1 MLLQAQAL
9 VFYQQSSLNGSSN
22 HSIEERTQQIFI
34 IFKIQIMNKVLLI
47 TAILFFAGYHI
58 TSAQSSFKVADTFHI
73 KSGGGWDY
81 IVADP
86 MSDYLYVSHGTQVNV
101 LNKNTGDSIGI
112 IPNTIGVHGIA
123 LVHSLNKGFTS
134 NGRLNN
140 VFVFDLKTLQIT
152 DSIKTGENP
161 DAILYDDYSKKIITC
176 NGRSKN
182 ISVIDPSTNKVVAT
196 IDVKGKPET
205 AVSDGEG
212 KIFINNEDESE
223 IEVVDINSMKLINS
237 WSIAPGESPSG
248 LSIDR
253 KNKLLFSG
261 CDNKLLM
268 VIDATNGKVI
278 AKLPIG
284 DGCDGTAFD
293 AALNTIYSSNG
304 EGTLTII
311 KEESKN
317 KFSVIRDLPTK
328 RGARTIGLDSKSHT
342 IYLPTA
348 DFGTPSAGQQRP
360 PMIPGTFQVLVVKQ

>member
-1 MLLQAQAL
+1 
-9 VFYQQSSLNGSSN
+9 
-22 HSIEERTQQIFI
+22 
-34 IFKIQIMNKVLLI
+34 MNKVFSI
-47 TAILFFAGYHI
+47 TAMLFFAGCY
-58 TSAQSSFKVADTFHI
+58 TGSAQSSFKVVNTFHI

-86 MSDYLYVSHGTQVNV
+86 LSNHLYVSHGTQVNV
-101 LNKNTGDSIGI
+101 LDKNTGDSIGI

-123 LVHSLNKGFTS
+123 LVHTLNKGFTS

-140 VFVFDLKTLQIT
+140 VFVFDLNTLQVT

-161 DAILYDDYSKKIITC
+161 DAIFYDDYSKKIITC

-205 AVSDGEG
+205 AASDGEG
-212 KIFINNEDESE
+212 EIFINNEDESE

-237 WSIAPGESPSG
+237 WPIAPGESPSG

-268 VIDATNGKVI
+268 VIDATNGKVV
-278 AKLPIG
+278 AQLPIG

-293 AALNTIYSSNG
+293 PSINTIYSSNG

-311 KEESKN
+311 KEESKS
-317 KFSVIRDLPTK
+317 KFAVIKNLPTK
-328 RGARTIGLDSKSHT
+328 RGARTLSVDLKSHI

-348 DFGTPSAGQQRP
+348 DFGTPSAGENRP
-360 PMIPGTFQVLVVKQ
+360 PMIPGTFQVLVVQQ

>member
-1 MLLQAQAL
+1 
-9 VFYQQSSLNGSSN
+9 
-22 HSIEERTQQIFI
+22 
-34 IFKIQIMNKVLLI
+34 MNKVFSI
-47 TAILFFAGYHI
+47 TATLFFAGCY
-58 TSAQSSFKVADTFHI
+58 TASAQSSFKVANTFHI

-86 MSDYLYVSHGTQVNV
+86 LSDHLYVSHGTQVNV
-101 LNKNTGDSIGI
+101 LDKNTGDSIGI
-112 IPNTIGVHGIA
+112 IPNTIGVHGVA
-123 LVHSLNKGFTS
+123 LVHTLNKGFTS

-140 VFVFDLKTLQIT
+140 VFVFDLNTLQVT

-161 DAILYDDYSKKIITC
+161 DAIFYDDYSKKIITC

-237 WSIAPGESPSG
+237 WPIAPGESPSG

-278 AKLPIG
+278 AKLPTG

>member
-1 MLLQAQAL
+1 M
-9 VFYQQSSLNGSSN
+9 V
-22 HSIEERTQQIFI
+22 H
-34 IFKIQIMNKVLLI
+34 K
-47 TAILFFAGYHI
+47 
-58 TSAQSSFKVADTFHI
+58 
-73 KSGGGWDY
+73 
-81 IVADP
+81 
-86 MSDYLYVSHGTQVNV
+86 VNV
-101 LNKNTGDSIGI
+101 LDKNTGDSIGI
-112 IPNTIGVHGIA
+112 IPNTIGVHGVA
-123 LVHSLNKGFTS
+123 LVHTLNKGFTS

-140 VFVFDLKTLQIT
+140 VFVFDLNTLQVT

-161 DAILYDDYSKKIITC
+161 DAIFYDDYSKKIITC

-205 AVSDGEG
+205 AVSNGEG

-223 IEVVDINSMKLINS
+223 IEVIDINSMKLINS
-237 WSIAPGESPSG
+237 WPIAPGESPSG

-268 VIDATNGKVI
+268 VIDATNGKVV
-278 AKLPIG
+278 AQLPIG

-293 AALNTIYSSNG
+293 PSINTIYSSNG

-311 KEESKN
+311 KEESKS
-317 KFSVIRDLPTK
+317 KFTVIKNLPTK
-328 RGARTIGLDSKSHT
+328 RGARTLSVDLKSHI

-348 DFGTPSAGQQRP
+348 DFGTPAAGENRP